1 MFDSSG
7 CRSHT
12 EPGQPAGSCLHTCS
26 RKGVGSFKGCWGCSS
41 WQIMARYMCVKWLF
55 FCYLFGLSLISIDVI
70 GCI

>member
-26 RKGVGSFKGCWGCSS
+26 RKGVGSCWGCSS
-41 WQIMARYMCVKWLF
+41 WQIMARYMCVEWQFVGHLV
-55 FCYLFGLSLISIDVI
+55 GLSLISIDVR